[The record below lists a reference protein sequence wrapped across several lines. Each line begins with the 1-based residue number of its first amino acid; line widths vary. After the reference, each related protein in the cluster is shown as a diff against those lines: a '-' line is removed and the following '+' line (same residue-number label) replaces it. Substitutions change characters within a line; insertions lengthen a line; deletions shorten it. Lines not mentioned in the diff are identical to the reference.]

1 VANKALSRVA
11 VIADKAALTL
21 RAIVLRTARS
31 LLKSLWRGLYAAIAR
46 GVALVVAPR
55 RTRASVYLTGS
66 LASGEPLQTARALD
80 DLSRRDRDI
89 GDDDLVPSICSQTG
103 VNGVVS

>member
-1 VANKALSRVA
+1 MAGKALSHVA

-31 LLKSLWRGLYAAIAR
+31 PLKPLWRGLYAAIAR

-66 LASGEPLQTARALD
+66 LASGEPLYG
-80 DLSRRDRDI
+80 LSDRCR
-89 GDDDLVPSICSQTG
+89 GPKMLKNRSRT
-103 VNGVVS
+103 VSSP